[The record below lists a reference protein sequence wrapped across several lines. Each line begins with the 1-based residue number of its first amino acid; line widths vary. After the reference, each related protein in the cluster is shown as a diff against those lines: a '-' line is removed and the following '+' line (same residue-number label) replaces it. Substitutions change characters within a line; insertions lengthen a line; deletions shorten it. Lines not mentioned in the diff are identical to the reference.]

1 MSAPNEP
8 GLSDHQLPEIAL
20 VGRSNVGKSS
30 LLGLLLGAPTLV
42 RTSRTPGRTQL
53 LNLFTL
59 GEDMAFMDLPGY
71 GYAKLSHQ
79 ERDRMARII
88 HGYIVAREP
97 LKGVL
102 LLLDARRDDVS
113 DNDRQMA
120 AFMLKHNRPVLLV
133 CTKADL
139 VPKNRRL
146 AQQRRLEKSFGV
158 PAGWSVMCSSKT
170 KEGVKE
176 LWQRIDELFG

>member
-8 GLSDHQLPEIAL
+8 GLSDHHLPEVAL

-30 LLGLLLGAPTLV
+30 LLGMLLGAPSLV

-53 LNLFTL
+53 LNLFHYGDKL
-59 GEDMAFMDLPGY
+59 AFMDLPGY

-79 ERDRMARII
+79 ERDRMARIT
-88 HGYIVAREP
+88 HGYMVNRVP

-102 LLLDARRDDVS
+102 LLLDARREEVS
-113 DNDRQMA
+113 EADREMA
-120 AFMLKHNRPVLLV
+120 AFMLKHDRPVLLV
-133 CTKADL
+133 ATKADL

-170 KEGVKE
+170 KEGEGE
-176 LWQRIDELFG
+176 LWRRIHELVS

>member
-8 GLSDHQLPEIAL
+8 GLSDHHLPEIAL

-30 LLGLLLGAPTLV
+30 LLGMILGAPSLV

-53 LNLFTL
+53 LNLFHYGDKL
-59 GEDMAFMDLPGY
+59 AFMDLPGY

-79 ERDRMARII
+79 ERDRMARIT
-88 HGYIVAREP
+88 HGYMVNRAP
-97 LKGVL
+97 LRGVL
-102 LLLDARRDDVS
+102 LLLDARRDEVS
-113 DNDRQMA
+113 ENDRQMA
-120 AFMLKHNRPVLLV
+120 EFMLGHSRPVLLV

-146 AQQRRLEKSFGV
+146 GQQRRLEKSFGV
-158 PAGWSVMCSSKT
+158 AAGWSVMCSSKT
-170 KEGVKE
+170 HEGEGE
-176 LWQRIDELFG
+176 LWQRIDELLA

>member
-8 GLSDHQLPEIAL
+8 GLSDHQLPEVAL
-20 VGRSNVGKSS
+20 MGRSNVGKSS
-30 LLGLLLGAPTLV
+30 LLGMLLGAPSLV

-53 LNLFTL
+53 LNLFHYGDKL
-59 GEDMAFMDLPGY
+59 AFMDLPGY

-79 ERDRMARII
+79 ERDRMARIT
-88 HGYIVAREP
+88 HGYIVNRAP

-102 LLLDARRDDVS
+102 LLLDARREEVS
-113 DNDRQMA
+113 EADRQMA
-120 AFMLKHNRPVLLV
+120 AFILKHDRPVLLV
-133 CTKADL
+133 ATKADL
-139 VPKNRRL
+139 VPKNQRL

-170 KEGVKE
+170 HEGEKE
-176 LWQRIDELFG
+176 LWQRIHELYS